1 MNIDDL
7 VRGSIDLHVHHAPG
21 IMTYRMD
28 ALDTAKQASQMGIR
42 AIVIKN
48 QFYPTAPL
56 TAMVGRLVPE
66 LKVGVMQKKGRCHYK
81 KLSTVLFGLL
91 RRVWVTD

>member
-28 ALDTAKQASQMGIR
+28 ALDTARQASQMGIR

-81 KLSTVLFGLL
+81 K
-91 RRVWVTD
+91 